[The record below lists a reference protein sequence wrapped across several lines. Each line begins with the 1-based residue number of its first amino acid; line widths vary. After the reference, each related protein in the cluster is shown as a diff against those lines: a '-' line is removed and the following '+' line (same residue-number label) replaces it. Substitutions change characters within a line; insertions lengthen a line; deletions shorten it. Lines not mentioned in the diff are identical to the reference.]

1 MSTATQKPDQDE
13 ELQEHSITE
22 LSDQPS
28 AQTLDESGELR
39 ESAAPLPTA
48 TASKVAKPNPY
59 TKKTPHDREAQVL
72 EHTPLIKRIVTR
84 MAARFP
90 PGVNFEDLYQAGIIG
105 LLDAVD
111 KFDTSKDVQ
120 FKTYAEFR
128 IKGAVLDE
136 LRSMDWVPR
145 SVRAAAS
152 DWETAWRTKASEL
165 GREPNDLEMAEQMG
179 LPLKEYHD
187 FLIKSRPIPL
197 LSIEEFN
204 QRTSDEEQAN
214 LLDVF
219 TDPTGKDPFQM
230 LSLQQM
236 QGKLADTIRGLSEQE
251 KMVLSL
257 YYNEELNL
265 KEIGQV
271 LGVVESRVSQIR
283 TKAILKL
290 RAKLRGVILN
300 EGKG

>member
-1 MSTATQKPDQDE
+1 MSTAPPKPTHDE
-13 ELQEHSITE
+13 ELQEHSLTE
-22 LSDQPS
+22 PPESSIEQASDG
-28 AQTLDESGELR
+28 LGELR
-39 ESAAPLPTA
+39 EPPAPPPP
-48 TASKVAKPNPY
+48 ASKVAKPNPY
-59 TKKTPHDREAQVL
+59 AKKTPLDREAQVL
-72 EHTPLIKRIVTR
+72 EYTPLIKRIVTR

-90 PGVNFEDLYQAGIIG
+90 PGVNLEDLYQAGMIG

-111 KFDTSKDVQ
+111 KFDASKDVQ

-152 DWETAWRTKASEL
+152 DWESAWRTKASEL
-165 GREPNDLEMAEQMG
+165 GREPSDSEMAEQMG
-179 LPLKEYHD
+179 LSLKEYHD

-204 QRTSDEEQAN
+204 QRTDDEEQAN
-214 LLDVF
+214 LLEILK
-219 TDPTGKDPFQM
+219 DPTGKDPFQM

-236 QGKLADTIRGLSEQE
+236 QGKLADTITELSEQE
-251 KMVLSL
+251 QMVLAL

-265 KEIGQV
+265 KEVGRV

-283 TKAILKL
+283 SKAILKL

-300 EGKG
+300 DDRD

>member
-1 MSTATQKPDQDE
+1 
-13 ELQEHSITE
+13 
-22 LSDQPS
+22 
-28 AQTLDESGELR
+28 
-39 ESAAPLPTA
+39 
-48 TASKVAKPNPY
+48 
-59 TKKTPHDREAQVL
+59 
-72 EHTPLIKRIVTR
+72 

-152 DWETAWRTKASEL
+152 NWETAWRTKASEL